1 LVMSR
6 IATGDRPVLVKPSNN
21 VYTVL
26 VAVALLVNVICFGLI
41 LLRFTAVFGD
51 KANLFSTH

>member
-1 LVMSR
+1 MSR
-6 IATGDRPVLVKPSNN
+6 IATGERPLVMKPSNN

-26 VAVALLVNVICFGLI
+26 AVVATLVNIICFLV
-41 LLRFTAVFGD
+41 LLMRFTAVFGD

>member
-1 LVMSR
+1 MSR
-6 IATGDRPVLVKPSNN
+6 IATGDRPLIVKPSNN

-26 VAVALLVNVICFGLI
+26 ALVATLVNIICFLLL

-51 KANLFSTH
+51 KANLFSAH

>member
-1 LVMSR
+1 MSR

-26 VAVALLVNVICFGLI
+26 VAVALLVNIICFGLM